1 MTSIDPLAPL
11 APADRGAAVAL
22 LAAQFAEHAIALDE
36 ARLDAAVAGLVD
48 SPGRGAVLLAR
59 AEAQPVGLATLAY
72 TWSLEHGGLV
82 AWLDE
87 LYVVPAR
94 RGAGLGRAL
103 VERAVAYVLAQGCL
117 ALELEVDHEHARA
130 ERLYQRCGF
139 VRLPRSRWVRPLGV
153 PRGDP

>member
-1 MTSIDPLAPL
+1 MTSIEPL

-36 ARLDAAVAGLVD
+36 ARLVDALAGLVD

-59 AEAQPVGLATLAY
+59 VEAQPVGLAALTY
-72 TWSLEHGGLV
+72 TWSLERGGLV

-103 VERAVAYVLAQGCL
+103 LDRAVTHALAQGCL
-117 ALELEVDHEHARA
+117 ALELEVDHGHARA
-130 ERLYQRCGF
+130 ERLYQRSGF
-139 VRLPRSRWVRPLGV
+139 VRLPRTRWVRPFGA
-153 PRGDP
+153 PGGDP